1 LIQIRDGQVIRL
13 IEQISEHYKTNI
25 SNRFIRPVLL
35 QLSLDK
41 PTWDNIED
49 LTEKYDQYRYHG
61 YLLDELYR
69 QIIAMTKFVYATRH
83 EVAPN
88 LRHRLNIGATG
99 PDKVLRDM
107 AVNNFASN
115 LHFLADLVFD
125 LYQKVVEIDTANAK
139 DKRPVYQTMVDLAD
153 IPNQLLNG

>member
-1 LIQIRDGQVIRL
+1 MRL

-25 SNRFIRPVLL
+25 SNRFIRPALL

-49 LTEKYDQYRYHG
+49 LTEKFDQYRYQGVH
-61 YLLDELYR
+61 LDELYR
-69 QIIAMTKFVYATRH
+69 QIIAVSRFVYATRH

-88 LRHRLNIGATG
+88 LRQRLNVGSSSG

-107 AVNNFASN
+107 AVNNFSSN
-115 LHFLADLVFD
+115 LHLFADLVFE
-125 LYQKVVEIDTANAK
+125 LYQKVLEIDTATASTNK
-139 DKRPVYQTMVDLAD
+139 DKRPLYQSIPEIAD
-153 IPNQLLNG
+153 ITNQLLNR